1 MIKNREDVLKRW
13 EEVNG
18 ISMSKIEID
27 SIQQRI
33 DKLRKRYI
41 IGDPSNG
48 GLSLRESFRHI
59 LDDNPNPSFK
69 GGRADELRI
78 NGITEISIGNPFC
91 SSIFMNV
98 PCTDYLIFLLE
109 FLESYKGL
117 LGIEFE
123 FLYDP
128 YRFEI
133 KKIKNGN

>member
-27 SIQQRI
+27 SLQQRI

-59 LDDNPNPSFK
+59 LDDNPNSSFK

-78 NGITEISIGNPFC
+78 NGITEISIGGDPFC
-91 SSIFMNV
+91 SCIFMDV

-109 FLESYKGL
+109 FLESHKEL
-117 LGIEFE
+117 LGVEFE
-123 FLYDP
+123 LLSNP
-128 YRFEI
+128 YRFVI
-133 KKIKNGN
+133 KRN